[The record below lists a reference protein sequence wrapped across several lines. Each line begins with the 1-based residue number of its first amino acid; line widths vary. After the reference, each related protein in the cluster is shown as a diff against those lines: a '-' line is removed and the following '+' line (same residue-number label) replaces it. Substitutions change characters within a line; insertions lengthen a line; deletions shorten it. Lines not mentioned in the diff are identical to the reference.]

1 MASSSSPQEVAAT
14 PAAVIHRLQET
25 LRTFPQLP
33 ELPTLHHFADGLYSR
48 TCEISPGGLV
58 ISKTHR
64 KECLFIV
71 LAGLLHVSTDG
82 GVRATLYPASIFKAP
97 PGKRAVFADPKYG
110 PALITTVHRLDPYTE
125 DLEEIEKQLVVPEEG
140 DNYDFSNRLKNPELA
155 FTPAPMLEK
164 N

>member
-1 MASSSSPQEVAAT
+1 MASNSSAEVIASPADT
-14 PAAVIHRLQET
+14 IHKLQEE
-25 LRTFPQLP
+25 LRKFPQLP

-71 LAGLLHVSTDG
+71 LAGLLHVSTDS
-82 GVRATLYPASIFKAP
+82 GVKAALYPASIFKAP
-97 PGKRAVFADPKYG
+97 AGKRAVFADPKYG

-125 DLEEIEKQLVVPEEG
+125 DLEEIERQLVVPEEG
-140 DNYDFSNRLKNPELA
+140 DNYDFSNKLKDPALA
-155 FTPAPMLEK
+155 FTPAPMLE
-164 N
+164 NN